1 MNLSNAYTLSQ
12 DLSENTQK
20 LETHQEDLKGIK
32 TSQKVFTIATYF
44 IYFSFT
50 SVIFAG
56 VTVWNLQDYIFGNY
70 TNVIG
75 MTWALVTVFA
85 VPLALSLAKHFNY
98 KAIAKNSVERNHRG
112 QVIIHAIISL
122 ALISGLYYEAI
133 SASSNLQAK
142 AFHSVETSKAG
153 AAILNTTVGSS
164 STGAIAGLI
173 ADAEFKLVACQ
184 RKLAEGKTKDCD
196 NSTAKVSSLKQ
207 QAQAERESVATAN
220 VAAIGAKQAALSK
233 ERDEHALP
241 AAKYAAELV
250 DMSNDAGTM
259 IIVII
264 AALFF
269 ELIHITTIFNEAR
282 ALRGIDT
289 YSFSLKGLN
298 GEYFRAT
305 GKTFDSGDFKDNRT
319 IDLSDKP
326 LNVPMDDQGA
336 DFEIRTKGTP
346 YADNK
351 TGFGFIP
358 QTAKLFKWQA
368 DEVQA
373 EKPGFGFIP
382 ARSNQ
387 DQDAENRR
395 KYPQEILYPTGKGKT
410 ADDYALIPRE
420 DFKRTNPAVPGHTY
434 RDELR
439 TGSSDYRD
447 MPLDAT
453 TTPPAEKPLQETT
466 TKPLAKGSEVVEAK
480 PLAKGSEGTES
491 LYGEWVAAVR
501 IGECK
506 PSVEPT
512 WHWVQKRIAPTETG
526 SKTNDRTRISN
537 MQKAFFSRAIREG
550 LMQVNPIYRNG
561 GKKYIWRGTHA

>member
-164 STGAIAGLI
+164 STGTIAGLI

-336 DFEIRTKGTP
+336 DFEIKTKGQP
-346 YADNK
+346 YKDNK

-368 DEVQA
+368 DEVQT

-387 DQDAENRR
+387 DQDAVNRA
-395 KYPQEILYPTGKGKT
+395 KYPQEILFPTGKGKT

-420 DFKRTNPAVPGHTY
+420 DFKRTGKTY
-434 RDELR
+434 REAIR
-439 TGSSDYRD
+439 TGAQDWQD
-447 MPLDAT
+447 TPLDSPHSANDAQGDT
-453 TTPPAEKPLQETT
+453 HH
-466 TKPLAKGSEVVEAK
+466 EA
-480 PLAKGSEGTES
+480 LHERVIHERVDT
-491 LYGEWVAAVR
+491 
-501 IGECK
+501 
-506 PSVEPT
+506 
-512 WHWVQKRIAPTETG
+512 HQ
-526 SKTNDRTRISN
+526 DRDT
-537 MQKAFFSRAIREG
+537 QGDTQGREG
-550 LMQVNPIYRNG
+550 ITRGICPQCGTQFKPVNKWHTFCCKSCKDAYHNERNPER
-561 GKKYIWRGTHA
+561 KQHAKRKRAG

>member
-1 MNLSNAYTLSQ
+1 MNLNNAYSLSQ
-12 DLSENTQK
+12 DLTESTQK
-20 LETHQEDLKGIK
+20 LQSHQHDLKGIK
-32 TSQKVFTIATYF
+32 TSQSIFTIATYF

-56 VTVWNLQDYIFGNY
+56 VTVWNLQEYIFSNY

-75 MTWALVTVFA
+75 MVWAIVTVFC

-98 KAIAKNSVERNHRG
+98 KAIAKNSVERSHRG
-112 QVIIHAIISL
+112 QLIIHAIIAL

-133 SASSNLQAK
+133 SSSSNLQAK
-142 AFHSVETSKAG
+142 AFHSVENSKAG
-153 AAILNTTVGSS
+153 ENILNTTVSS
-164 STGAIAGLI
+164 SSGGAIAGLI
-173 ADAEFKLVACQ
+173 ADAEY
-184 RKLAEGKTKDCD
+184 KLAGCERRLKERSVKDCN
-196 NSTAKVSSLKQ
+196 NSQAKVDSLKA
-207 QAQAERESVATAN
+207 QASAERESVATAN

-289 YSFSLKGLN
+289 YSSSLKGLN
-298 GEYFRAT
+298 GEYFKAT

-351 TGFGFIP
+351 TGFGFVP

-410 ADDYALIPRE
+410 ADDYALIPRIDRNHPTPQGENGKDSGALDSLQLPVLQLPVGESVNSVKSSVYAMAEQAKVGQVIACPCCGNSFTKANKWHLFCSNNRKPRE
-420 DFKRTNPAVPGHTY
+420 DGGNCSDDWHNAQNPERLAAAQAKARKR
-434 RDELR
+434 
-439 TGSSDYRD
+439 
-447 MPLDAT
+447 
-453 TTPPAEKPLQETT
+453 
-466 TKPLAKGSEVVEAK
+466 
-480 PLAKGSEGTES
+480 
-491 LYGEWVAAVR
+491 
-501 IGECK
+501 
-506 PSVEPT
+506 
-512 WHWVQKRIAPTETG
+512 
-526 SKTNDRTRISN
+526 
-537 MQKAFFSRAIREG
+537 
-550 LMQVNPIYRNG
+550 
-561 GKKYIWRGTHA
+561 RG